1 MKGSTVYASIQKRG
15 LHLGLLPEMAAA
27 VNGSVPITLD
37 HDLHVLP
44 QAGRRLT
51 LAEFAEAI
59 DDLAARLWAAG
70 IRPDEHLVIHKS
82 ANADIWMLG
91 AAASRIG
98 AVPVMLSPALDA
110 PTVAAL
116 MRRLERPS
124 LLTDLPKLDAGLAK
138 EALADLTRHV
148 LITAGE
154 REGTQS
160 LAGLAHAP
168 RVTPVVRP
176 IDEAAVITHTSGT
189 TGLPKL
195 VVHTPRTQGIR
206 LVPQWR
212 LLTLLR
218 RKDTVA
224 IHIPFVHSRMV
235 AAMSLALLKQLPV
248 LLLNESDP
256 DSVAEQFLAHR
267 PGFVEALPN
276 SLMDWED
283 LAGDPRRPFASV
295 KVFSSTFDAIHP
307 RTMGRL
313 LNASDRPGALFFQ
326 IYGQSEVGPAVGRAY
341 FRNSAHKANGRCVG
355 WAMPAGAA
363 KVRVVSRNGKT
374 PSPANPGFIEVAWPG
389 LAKTYYAEQDRY
401 DTNRNGAWWRTGDVG
416 YRTKL
421 GCLHMLDREVD
432 MIDGVRSSL
441 EVEDVVLGRLPELSE
456 LVVVTGPDDRP
467 VPVVCTADDAPLDRA
482 RWRAAVTDFPQ
493 LADPVQLPQAELP
506 RTATLKVQRIA
517 LTQQLQHHQP
527 DPA

>member
-1 MKGSTVYASIQKRG
+1 MKGSTLYTSIQKRG
-15 LHLGLLPEMAAA
+15 LHLGLLPQMAAA
-27 VNGSVPITLD
+27 ANGSTPITLD
-37 HDLHVLP
+37 HDLDVLP
-44 QAGRRLT
+44 HTGRRLT
-51 LAEFAEAI
+51 VAQFADAV
-59 DDLAARLWAAG
+59 DDLAARLAAAG
-70 IRPDEHLVIHKS
+70 VRADERIVIHKS

-110 PTVAAL
+110 ATIAAL
-116 MRRLERPS
+116 MARLQQPT
-124 LLTDLPKLDAGLAK
+124 LLTDTAKLDAGLAK
-138 EALADLTRHV
+138 EDLDHLTRRV
-148 LITAGE
+148 LIVAGE

-212 LLTLLR
+212 LLALMR
-218 RKDTVA
+218 KKDTVA

-235 AAMSLALLKQLPV
+235 AAMSLALLKQLPI
-248 LLLNESDP
+248 LLLNDSDP
-256 DSVAEQFLAHR
+256 DSVADHFLAHR

-307 RTMGRL
+307 RTMSRL
-313 LNASDRPGALFFQ
+313 LNSSDRPGALFFQ

-341 FRNSAHKANGRCVG
+341 FRTSAHKANGRCVG
-355 WAMPAGAA
+355 WAMPYGAA
-363 KVRVVSRNGKT
+363 RVRVVSRDGQT
-374 PSPANPGFIEVAWPG
+374 PSEHNPGFIEVAWPG
-389 LAKTYYAEQDRY
+389 LAKTYFAEQERY
-401 DTNRNGAWWRTGDVG
+401 DANRNGAWWRTGDVG

-432 MIDGVRSSL
+432 MIEGVRSSL

-456 LVVVTGPDDRP
+456 LVVVPGPHDRP
-467 VPVVCTADDAPLDRA
+467 TPVICTTDDTPLDPA

-493 LADPVQLPQAELP
+493 LADPVHLPQAQLP

-517 LTQQLQHHQP
+517 LSHQLQQHLT
-527 DPA
+527 DTA